1 MMDLFFPIAKN
12 KMPAESQAIAVAV
25 KKIVLLYDA
34 NAQTILFGSRARGDA
49 GYESDW
55 DFLVLT
61 DEVDTENLAMLLR
74 KAIREKIELI
84 YLESISL
91 IVKNKKVW
99 QDDYAVTN
107 IYASIAEE
115 GIVV

>member
-1 MMDLFFPIAKN
+1 MDVFFPITKN
-12 KMPAESQAIAVAV
+12 KIPAQSQAIAAAL

-34 NAQTILFGSRARGDA
+34 TAQTILFGSRARGDA
-49 GYESDW
+49 GDESDW

-61 DEVDTENLAMLLR
+61 DELDTEKLAAQLR
-74 KAIREKIELI
+74 KTIREKIELV
-84 YLESISL
+84 YLESIAL

-107 IYASIAEE
+107 IYESIAEE
-115 GIVV
+115 GIVI

>member
-1 MMDLFFPIAKN
+1 
-12 KMPAESQAIAVAV
+12 
-25 KKIVLLYDA
+25 VLLYDA
-34 NAQTILFGSRARGDA
+34 NAQTIFFGSCARGGARD
-49 GYESDW
+49 ESDW

-61 DEVDTENLAMLLR
+61 DEVDTECIAILLR
-74 KAIREKIELI
+74 KAINEKAELI
-84 YLESISL
+84 HLESISL

-107 IYASIAEE
+107 IYKSIAKE